1 MKPRVWNKLVKHPI
15 GAGLLLLCMGC
26 SHPAMADYRCYEA
39 HDSLFAEVMADAGLP
54 SCYRF
59 LPMLLTD
66 CDNAFSGD
74 YARGLWA
81 LSVPAAHH
89 YGLVVNDSMDERL
102 DTRKAASAAA
112 EYLFDLSRH
121 FEGNDTLV
129 LRQYA
134 LCVPVLRV
142 GSDSLMWA
150 LQRIESE
157 YEDGRR
163 ESTFLQPLQVA
174 NDAAER
180 RDSLRKAELMR
191 RAAELAERKA
201 KAAQQPAY
209 IIYKVKS
216 GDYLG
221 RIAQRNHVTVRQLM
235 KWNNLKNDRIRDGQ
249 KLKIYKQ

>member
-26 SHPAMADYRCYEA
+26 SHPAMADYTSYME
-39 HDSLFAEVMADAGLP
+39 HDSLLTEVVTDAGLP

-66 CDNAFSGD
+66 CDNAFCGD
-74 YARGLWA
+74 YARGMWA

-89 YGLVVNDSMDERL
+89 YGLCINDSLDERL
-102 DTRKAASAAA
+102 DERKASAAAA
-112 EYLFDLSRH
+112 EYLFDLRRH
-121 FEGNDTLV
+121 FMGNDTLT

-150 LQRIESE
+150 LQRMEQE
-157 YEDGRR
+157 YEEGCR
-163 ESTFLQPLQVA
+163 ESGFLPPLKVA

-180 RDSLRKAELMR
+180 RDSLRRAEMVR

-221 RIAQRNHVTVRQLM
+221 RIAQRNHVTVRQIM

-249 KLKIYKQ
+249 KLKIYK